1 MEVDSGLINTN
12 KSKLLLSS
20 MAKVPLL
27 LKEFVCAGKNPFAGA
42 GFCTRPYFLL
52 LKILFT
58 GQVTHH
64 CKILF
69 TAKNIVYTGRN
80 LGKIGGCGKQGEGTL
95 LQHGR
100 GGEERGRDGGPT
112 EEIRKRE
119 RGCAN
124 AAAVLLKI
132 RKSCHPRLLFYYFSF
147 SGWVIGSLTPKNHFQ

>member
-27 LKEFVCAGKNPFAGA
+27 LKEFVCAGKNPFVGA

-58 GQVTHH
+58 GRVTHH

-69 TAKNIVYTGRN
+69 TAKNIFYTGRN
-80 LGKIGGCGKQGEGTL
+80 LGKIGGCGKQGEGRL

-100 GGEERGRDGGPT
+100 CGEERGRDGGPT

-119 RGCAN
+119 REREG
-124 AAAVLLKI
+124 L
-132 RKSCHPRLLFYYFSF
+132 RKCRCCPSKDKEELPFRATILLFFF
-147 SGWVIGSLTPKNHFQ
+147 FRVGDWVTHP